1 MTKVSAKTSARGYKK
16 RIQLRQTLYRFHD
29 FINRKYFT
37 LIFRKMIV
45 TALVNSATDA
55 EIFTIQKQS
64 LEVFLKFKSNFHKIY
79 AETPMSVSLF

>member
-1 MTKVSAKTSARGYKK
+1 
-16 RIQLRQTLYRFHD
+16 
-29 FINRKYFT
+29 
-37 LIFRKMIV
+37 MIV